1 MTRSCWGKLT
11 LSLLIGGLLLIVG
24 SVVLIDPFEV
34 YHKATA
40 FAPPIDNGT
49 QIYSNAGIAK
59 SYDYDSVIIGS
70 SMTENFTPSQLDRL
84 LGGSFIKLPIN
95 AGSPFNNKQM
105 MDLAFGTHDVR
116 TVLYGV
122 DIESFTYFYT
132 TPKCE
137 MPEYLYDDDLFNDT
151 QYWFNRSVLAE
162 FIPKCLA
169 TLGQYNPSQRD
180 TMYTWGDKYSYGK
193 DAALRGKTLSNHR
206 IEQTPLED
214 DPVLSQQTMLNV
226 EHNII
231 PYVEGHS
238 DTQFI
243 FFFPPYAL
251 VRWDNFYEAGM
262 LHHHQMQ
269 KEAIIKR
276 LLPYENV
283 KIFDFQAE
291 ADWILCLDHYI
302 DDGHYG
308 PWINDAIIEAI
319 AGDRYRI
326 TSVEQA
332 QKNDAAIRHYIDQLR
347 ACGTWPDAF
356 DLMP

>member
-24 SVVLIDPFEV
+24 SVVLIDPFEI

-105 MDLAFGTHDVR
+105 MDLAFGTHEIK

-137 MPEYLYDDDLFNDT
+137 MPEYLYDDDVFNET
-151 QYWFNRSVLAE
+151 QYWFNQSVLAE

-169 TLGQYNPSQRD
+169 TLGQYDSAQRD
-180 TMYTWGDKYSYGK
+180 TMYMWGDKYPYGK
-193 DAALRGKTLSNHR
+193 EAALRDKSLSNE
-206 IEQTPLED
+206 IVEQTPLEE

-231 PYVEGHS
+231 PYVENHPE
-238 DTQFI
+238 TEFI

-251 VRWDNFYEAGM
+251 VRWDNFYASGM
-262 LHHHQMQ
+262 LHYHQVQ

-276 LLPYENV
+276 LLSYKNV
-283 KIFDFQAE
+283 RIYDFQAE
-291 ADWILCLDHYI
+291 ADWILNLDHYI

-308 PWINDAIIEAI
+308 PWINDAMIEAI
-319 AGDRYRI
+319 AQDRYRI
-326 TSVEQA
+326 TSVAQA

-347 ACGTWPDAF
+347 SRGAWPDAF
-356 DLMP
+356 DLM